1 MAGDGNLLI
10 LAHGGSWDRRFQ
22 ISSLAASVA
31 AAGRAVDIA
40 LFFAALRSWVSGE
53 WDALDPE
60 PPLEQG
66 RLHALGMPPLSTLL
80 EAGRGQGRVRLYACS
95 ASLRLYGLD
104 PAVAQPRVDAILGW
118 QSFARMIES
127 APSVVTL

>member
-22 ISSLAASVA
+22 ISSLAASEA
-31 AAGRAVDIA
+31 AAGHPVDVA
-40 LFFAALRSWVSGE
+40 LFFGALRSWVTRE

-60 PPLEQG
+60 PPLEPA
-66 RLHALGMPPLSTLL
+66 RLHALGMPPLTSMLKP
-80 EAGRGQGRVRLYACS
+80 ARGQGLVRLYACS

-104 PAVAQPRVDAILGW
+104 AAATQAAVDAILGW
-118 QSFARMIES
+118 QSFARMIEK
-127 APSVVTL
+127 ARSVVTL